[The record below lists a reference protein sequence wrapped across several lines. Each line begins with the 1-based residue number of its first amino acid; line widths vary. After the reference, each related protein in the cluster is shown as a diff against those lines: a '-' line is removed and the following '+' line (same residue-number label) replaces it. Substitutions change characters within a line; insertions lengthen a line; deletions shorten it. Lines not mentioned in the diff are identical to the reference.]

1 MPILLT
7 REMFSIS
14 VDGARAEIKVWRRPD
29 LDSASGTR
37 NTVEMT
43 EEAAKLPGR
52 GIKEVIFD
60 LREAP
65 GVAGPKSTE
74 LLGGMFARWAT
85 AKLRVAVLIND
96 DPLKVLQFNRLVSD
110 HAQRN
115 ACIARDEDEASR
127 WFASLG

>member
-14 VDGARAEIKVWRRPD
+14 VDGGRAEIKVWRRPD

-43 EEAAKLPGR
+43 EEAAKLPSR
-52 GIKEVIFD
+52 GIKEILFD

-74 LLGGMFARWAT
+74 LLGGMFSRWAA
-85 AKLRVAVLIND
+85 AKVRVAVLIND
-96 DPLKVLQFNRLVSD
+96 DPLKTLQFNRLVSD
-110 HAQRN
+110 HASKS
-115 ACIARDEDEASR
+115 AYVTTDENEATR
-127 WFASLG
+127 WLGAPG